1 MHLTSAFLF
10 FHNPYI
16 ELICCDG
23 CDNAYHEECLGVNA
37 DTLPDPWHCPHCAS
51 DSESDGETDKKMSA
65 SKKNATSCKRMKA
78 DDDSDYSGSTMYL
91 QHQLMISSKSKKRK
105 GSRSAR
111 SRDLEKAETDDDD
124 DDDDDG
130 NKDECDACG
139 EGGGES
145 YIKIVP
151 VMSFAS

>member
-1 MHLTSAFLF
+1 M
-10 FHNPYI
+10 
-16 ELICCDG
+16 D
-23 CDNAYHEECLGVNA
+23 A

-65 SKKNATSCKRMKA
+65 SKNNATSCKRMKA
-78 DDDSDYSGSTMYL
+78 DVDSDYSDSAMYL

-111 SRDLEKAETDDDD
+111 SRLEKAETDDDD
-124 DDDDDG
+124 DDDDG
-130 NKDECDACG
+130 NNDECDACG

-151 VMSFAS
+151 VKHMSFSP